1 MLLWSDFMSVVWISH
16 NPSAICVHICI
27 SKALDVLFVWLRVLQ
42 CAKQK
47 IHLLFAVSVAVLFG
61 YRGLKLLQSVQN
73 NCYNCWRYIDRVRSF
88 GLEVTCIVHSYGFQW
103 EENFVGSLRVK
114 LKPWML
120 MEKICIEWW
129 PFAIEMYIE
138 FSNQV
143 VSNSSPVSEYLCS
156 CVTSRLF
163 CMVSAF
169 AVTPMENYIVH
180 LTHIMSQGLLP

>member
-1 MLLWSDFMSVVWISH
+1 MLI
-16 NPSAICVHICI
+16 
-27 SKALDVLFVWLRVLQ
+27 
-42 CAKQK
+42 
-47 IHLLFAVSVAVLFG
+47 
-61 YRGLKLLQSVQN
+61 
-73 NCYNCWRYIDRVRSF
+73 
-88 GLEVTCIVHSYGFQW
+88 
-103 EENFVGSLRVK
+103 
-114 LKPWML
+114 
-120 MEKICIEWW
+120 EKICIEWW

-169 AVTPMENYIVH
+169 AVTSVENYIVH

>member
-1 MLLWSDFMSVVWISH
+1 V
-16 NPSAICVHICI
+16 
-27 SKALDVLFVWLRVLQ
+27 RVLQ

-163 CMVSAF
+163 CMVSVF